1 VAQLGTDR
9 FQKSERYAA
18 YLRTTEGKLRVD
30 LGWTNLRGFLPV
42 SDVRGRALDIGGG
55 TGVFTLRLAAFGF
68 DVVLLDN
75 SEAMLAQA
83 RKEANAEALS
93 SRISFSH
100 GEANSLCGLFEPC
113 SFDAVVCH
121 NLLEYMEDPF
131 AVLCSLTRLLKK
143 DGKSVVSLLVR
154 NRYGEVLKSA
164 IKGRNLELAK
174 AALLAETVL
183 DPLYGQPVRV
193 FDPLDFRRIVE
204 RAGLKPLAER
214 GVRVLSDYLCCEASS
229 EDDYARLL
237 NFELLVGA
245 QPQFAAVARYTQVI
259 ARPEPNQP

>member
-1 VAQLGTDR
+1 
-9 FQKSERYAA
+9 
-18 YLRTTEGKLRVD
+18 
-30 LGWTNLRGFLPV
+30 
-42 SDVRGRALDIGGG
+42 
-55 TGVFTLRLAAFGF
+55 
-68 DVVLLDN
+68 
-75 SEAMLAQA
+75 
-83 RKEANAEALS
+83 
-93 SRISFSH
+93 
-100 GEANSLCGLFEPC
+100 
-113 SFDAVVCH
+113 
-121 NLLEYMEDPF
+121 
-131 AVLCSLTRLLKK
+131 
-143 DGKSVVSLLVR
+143 
-154 NRYGEVLKSA
+154 VLKSA
-164 IKGRNLELAK
+164 IKGRDLELAK